1 MDDTRVPRPDSA
13 SAAPDDPPRA
23 IELSGSIERADVE
36 AVCARASVAL
46 GPGPDAGPPGTVVCR
61 LGGLVNPAMPAVD
74 VLARLAL
81 IGRRSRRR
89 MLLEH
94 ASPAI
99 LELLALCGLGDVLSC
114 GPDSSGEVGR

>member
-1 MDDTRVPRPDSA
+1 MDETRVPRPDSA
-13 SAAPDDPPRA
+13 SAAPVEPLRA
-23 IELSGSIERADVE
+23 IELGGSIERADVE
-36 AVCARASVAL
+36 AVCARASNAL
-46 GPGPDAGPPGTVVCR
+46 GAGPEPGPPGTVVCR
-61 LGGLVNPAMPAVD
+61 LGGLVNPAMPAVE

-99 LELLALCGLGDVLSC
+99 LELLALCGLAEVLSC
-114 GPDSSGEVGR
+114 GPDSGREVGR

>member
-1 MDDTRVPRPDSA
+1 LDEKRVPRPDFA

-36 AVCARASVAL
+36 AVCARASNAL
-46 GPGPDAGPPGTVVCR
+46 GPDPDAGPPGTVVCR
-61 LGGLVNPAMPAVD
+61 LGGLINPAIPTVE

-81 IGRRSRRR
+81 IGRRSRRQ

-99 LELLALCGLGDVLSC
+99 LELLDLCGLAEVLSC
-114 GPDSSGEVGR
+114 GPDSGREVGR